1 MHLSIDLSALII
13 SYINHNN
20 IDIFDY
26 IIKTIKNRTNKS
38 NINTV
43 NSYFTKNKIP
53 VNTPMKSFSDDFV
66 LVDKI
71 NYDLPICT
79 DMIKKLIIFYFINL
93 FDYQPNLTN
102 FETIN
107 NQSYYSQ
114 IESLNTIAMDSNFSY
129 LIVILLADQ
138 FKFSKNH

>member
-1 MHLSIDLSALII
+1 
-13 SYINHNN
+13 
-20 IDIFDY
+20 
-26 IIKTIKNRTNKS
+26 
-38 NINTV
+38 
-43 NSYFTKNKIP
+43 
-53 VNTPMKSFSDDFV
+53 MKSFSDDFV